1 MSGGKRFKFQ
11 GSQIAVVTGFSATS
25 PSLAIIGATK
35 ANPCVITVNGH
46 GVASGGYTVARIRNV
61 GGMTELNDEVFI
73 SEYVSSTQLRLWGI
87 DSTGYGTYTSG
98 GQFDIASFSNFC
110 ELTNHNRQGGSKA
123 ENDASSLCSTA
134 KEYEL
139 GLPDFGTTQ
148 HDFFFAPRTAIQT
161 ALKAYDESG
170 DKMAVKVVL
179 PKNGGEMVQICLV
192 QQLSE
197 QAGVDGL
204 WEGSATFRNTGRRYD
219 VAAT

>member
-11 GSQIAVVTGFSATS
+11 GSTIAVASFDDSS
-25 PSLAIIGATK
+25 PSKAITGATK
-35 ANPCVITVNGH
+35 ADPCVITVAGH
-46 GVASGGYTVARIRNV
+46 GVAVGSYAVARIRGV

-73 SEYVSSTQLRLWGI
+73 CEYVSSSTLRLWGI

-98 GQFDIASFSNFC
+98 GSWDVATFSNFC
-110 ELTNHNRQGGSKA
+110 ELTNHNRQGGSKN

-148 HDFFFAPRTAIQT
+148 HDFFFAPRTAIQLN
-161 ALKAYDESG
+161 LKAFDESG
-170 DKMAVKVVL
+170 EKTAIKVVL
-179 PKNGGEMVQICLV
+179 PKNGGEMVQRCFV
-192 QQLSE
+192 QQMSE
-197 QAGVDGL
+197 TAGVDGL
-204 WEGSATFRNTGRRYD
+204 WNGSATFRNTGPRYD